1 LTGGA
6 GGIAG
11 TAGFDSGLPPPD
23 GGCAYAAVEST
34 LLPANMLVV
43 LDRSGSMNCNLPPIT
58 QSADC
63 EANPVQVDTTQPKKW
78 EVVVGALKDAFVAL
92 PPSASVGLAFFN
104 NNDVCGVNSTP
115 SVGVNLLEPTQIAAL
130 GNALDS
136 VPVPKGGTPIVGAT
150 IVAYKHLHE
159 QALLEGNK
167 FVVLIT
173 DGKET
178 CDPDKVQI
186 LQTEIPK
193 AVSVNIRTFVI
204 GAPGSE
210 PARALLSAMA
220 YLGGTARS
228 PTCDHSGAVADQGD
242 CHFDMTTTQDFAA
255 DLAAG
260 LAAISGQALGCEL
273 DVPAAG
279 PNGQPVDYNKV
290 NVRYARAG
298 DVNDI
303 VDILQDPDRPCD
315 GGAEG
320 WQYAQ
325 DNRKIVLCGSIC
337 DDVKGDEKA
346 RVEVVLGCETAV
358 VK

>member
-1 LTGGA
+1 
-6 GGIAG
+6 
-11 TAGFDSGLPPPD
+11 
-23 GGCAYAAVEST
+23 VEST

-58 QSADC
+58 ESADC
-63 EANPVQVDTTQPKKW
+63 EATPVQVDTTQPKKW
-78 EVVVGALKDAFVAL
+78 EVVVGGLKDAFVAL

-115 SVGVNLLEPTQIAAL
+115 SVGVNLLDTTQIAAL
-130 GNALDS
+130 SNALDS
-136 VPVPKGGTPIVGAT
+136 APPPKGGTPIVGAT

-159 QALLEGNK
+159 QAQVQGNK

-178 CDPDKVQI
+178 CDQDKVQI

-210 PARALLSAMA
+210 PARALLSQMA

-228 PTCDHSGAVADQGD
+228 ATCDHSGSALDQGD

-273 DVPAAG
+273 DVPAADPSG
-279 PNGQPVDYNKV
+279 RPVDYAKV

-298 DVNDI
+298 DANDI
-303 VDILQDPDRPCD
+303 VDILQDPARPCD

-337 DDVKGDEKA
+337 DDVKADEKA